1 MTPRRL
7 FALDQN
13 FPEPVCKALEQWLP
27 ADLVPVRQIDPRL
40 SEVDDWQLLL
50 ALHQDSR
57 PWDGLITNDDSMLN
71 LAKEMVVLSQ
81 TGLTLVVAKG
91 EGHSPIKSIGVVLC
105 HLSHICH
112 QTVPSRPQIWNLS
125 VRQKAEDRVADYLEK
140 IAHGE
145 KTTVQGLIEAHRL
158 SPGELQGKREL

>member
-57 PWDGLITNDDSMLN
+57 QWDGLITNDDSMLN
-71 LAKEMVVLSQ
+71 SYRRRW
-81 TGLTLVVAKG
+81 
-91 EGHSPIKSIGVVLC
+91 SF
-105 HLSHICH
+105 SHK
-112 QTVPSRPQIWNLS
+112 P
-125 VRQKAEDRVADYLEK
+125 A
-140 IAHGE
+140 
-145 KTTVQGLIEAHRL
+145 
-158 SPGELQGKREL
+158 